1 MFKRGEFRKSYAF
14 YFLFVFIIFYSPA
27 FYFVTGGTAYRY
39 FSDDTLH
46 HYMIFSSVIMAF
58 NLIFLYFK
66 ESKIFPVI
74 DKKHILNISENLK
87 SWPVKIY
94 FGIIVVS
101 VLLYCCFYLTRFPLI
116 SLALKGVLPERP
128 DVTGDIPHFYTLSTF
143 MLFIIPSVFF
153 YYYPVIKNLYIKI
166 LLTLFVFILLI
177 ISGHK
182 GIIAFFAIFYWV
194 TILNMKVS
202 YRFVVILLG
211 LAAAY
216 AVTKGVDK
224 LNYETIEY
232 LTTSPLRRFFVTQG
246 TCMIFRF
253 HALDIQYV
261 FDSAVPIKNQICN
274 FMSGGLN
281 NGCSSPTFFVGD
293 LMIKYGYYISVL
305 IYTASLYLI
314 ILLIKNIDY
323 HFKGNNFIGW
333 SLFCI
338 FFLTGMAEVSSDS
351 IFRIFA
357 IILNVFAVF
366 VLTSF
371 FKKLKIK
378 DDNNRN

>member
-1 MFKRGEFRKSYAF
+1 MYKRGEFRKSYAL
-14 YFLFVFIIFYSPA
+14 YFLFIFIIFYSPA

-39 FSDDTLH
+39 FSDDTLR
-46 HYMIFSSVIMAF
+46 HYMIFSSVIMTF

-66 ESKIFPVI
+66 ESKFFPVI
-74 DKKHILNISENLK
+74 DKKHIQNIGEDLK
-87 SWPVKIY
+87 TWPVKIY

-101 VLLYCCFYLTRFPLI
+101 VLLYCSFYLTRFPLI

-166 LLTLFVFILLI
+166 LLTLFVFLLLI

-194 TILNMKVS
+194 TILNMRVS
-202 YRFVVILLG
+202 YKFILILIV
-211 LAAAY
+211 LAAVY
-216 AVTKGVDK
+216 AVTKGVETFNLD
-224 LNYETIEY
+224 TIEY

-246 TCMIFRF
+246 TCMIYRF

-261 FDSAVPIKNQICN
+261 FDSTVPIKNQICN
-274 FMSGGLN
+274 FMYNGDGM
-281 NGCSSPTFFVGD
+281 GCSSPTFFVGD
-293 LMIKYGYYISVL
+293 LIIKYGYYLSAL
-305 IYTASLYLI
+305 IYSVSLYVI
-314 ILLIKNIDY
+314 FLLIKNIDY

-333 SLFCI
+333 SLFSI

-357 IILNVFAVF
+357 IILNVFALF

-371 FKKLKIK
+371 FNKMKIK
-378 DDNNRN
+378 R